1 MPGLEVRVTERRPE
15 EVSLAVK
22 LATIRTNANSQG
34 LHGSLVYNIHFLQFI
49 LIIATVQKETSVLF
63 LAVQYLG
70 PSPAEATHPLRSL
83 SQDLLSL
90 LRLKRSGL
98 PCLHRAD

>member
-1 MPGLEVRVTERRPE
+1 MPGLEVRVTECRPE

-34 LHGSLVYNIHFLQFI
+34 LHGNIHFLQFI
-49 LIIATVQKETSVLF
+49 LIIATVPKETSVLF

-70 PSPAEATHPLRSL
+70 PSPAEATRPLRSL
-83 SQDLLSL
+83 TQDLLSL

-98 PCLHRAD
+98 PCLCRAD